1 MSAGHESQSFD
12 CRRHAP
18 ENRRRGS
25 EVRPSGGGFCFG
37 RAAGRLKDHHLAWGR
52 LGRFSMSRRI
62 LYLVTLVCGG
72 CVAMPQLSAQ
82 DTETRFVDC
91 SLLVAP
97 EYPASWPT
105 HPFPR
110 FQLIH
115 EQTIGPNSPFNI
127 DVLLI
132 DGNTG
137 TQMDVPP
144 HSVVRPE
151 LKKEKSGPFGLAYTD
166 RIEAWQF
173 GGEACIVDVRDLLN
187 QAPNGVS
194 PLVMPSHIE
203 RFEQQHR
210 RLAFG
215 DVVLFRSDYS
225 DRFYRPFPE
234 GHRYIADVVDRKA
247 PGYPDP
253 GPETMEFLATRGVM
267 TLGTDSASMGPMPN
281 LAEPTH
287 YAGLRH
293 GMIWTEA
300 TTGLGQLPSTGAFYC
315 MLGPKH
321 AGGPYGETRTFAIV
335 GGDLPARLIES
346 ARNKRAIDLSPTLA
360 MNLPVTNPGALAG
373 RHRQVY
379 VKVDFLYSPDLDL
392 WHHTHLMDA
401 TAGTHLVPPSFA
413 LPPEGTTPEYSPEV
427 RGWLAAYEARYG
439 QRGFSSRTTEQVP
452 LDWTCGPAR
461 VVDVQKLV
469 GTTQQSQWPASPEI
483 TVEHLKADEQ
493 KHGEFQPGQIVILRT
508 GHNDAHFRPSPD
520 DKGMWLD
527 PLAGK
532 SEGWP
537 APGPD
542 AVNYL
547 HSRGI
552 RCLATDAPDLG
563 GVEPRR
569 AAMTYWALAGHD
581 MVGVEFLS
589 NAGRIPENGYFLFA
603 PVRIRDCHAGPGRA
617 IVLY

>member
-1 MSAGHESQSFD
+1 MKKSFCIQFAVLCLSLLHSMNSA
-12 CRRHAP
+12 
-18 ENRRRGS
+18 
-25 EVRPSGGGFCFG
+25 
-37 RAAGRLKDHHLAWGR
+37 
-52 LGRFSMSRRI
+52 
-62 LYLVTLVCGG
+62 
-72 CVAMPQLSAQ
+72 SA
-82 DTETRFVDC
+82 EGPAFIDC

-97 EYPASWPT
+97 EYPATWPT

-110 FQLIH
+110 FQLIRD
-115 EQTIGPNSPFNI
+115 QSIGPNSPYNI

-144 HSVVRPE
+144 HSVARPD
-151 LKKEKSGPFGLAYTD
+151 LQREKSGPFGLAWTD

-173 GGEACIVDVRDLLN
+173 GGEACVVDVRDLLDK
-187 QAPNGVS
+187 APNGIS

-210 RLAFG
+210 RLRFG

-225 DRFYRPFPE
+225 DKYYQPFPE
-234 GHRYIADVVDRKA
+234 GHRYIADVVDRRA

-287 YAGLRH
+287 YAGLKH
-293 GMIWTEA
+293 GMIWTEG
-300 TTGLGQLPSTGAFYC
+300 TTNLGQLPSTGAFYC

-321 AGGPYGETRTFAIV
+321 ADGPYGETRAIAIV

-346 ARNKRAIDLSPTLA
+346 TRKKRVIDLSPTLA
-360 MNLPVTNPGALAG
+360 MNLPVTNPGALTG

-379 VKVDFLYSPDLDL
+379 IKVDFLYSPELDM

-401 TAGTHLVPPSFA
+401 TAGTHLITPSFA
-413 LPPEGTTPEYSPEV
+413 LPPDGTEVEYSPEV
-427 RGWLAAYEARYG
+427 RGWLTEYESKYG
-439 QRGFSSRTTEQVP
+439 KRGFSSRTTEQVP

-461 VVDVQKLV
+461 VVNVTKLV
-469 GTTQQSQWPASPEI
+469 GTTQPSQWPASPEI
-483 TVEHLKADEQ
+483 TVDLLKSDEET
-493 KHGEFQPGQIVILRT
+493 HGPFRQGQIVVFHT
-508 GHNDAHFRPSPD
+508 GHLDKHFQPAPE
-520 DKGMWLD
+520 DKGVWQD
-527 PLAGK
+527 PLSGK

-537 APGPD
+537 APGPE

-547 HSRGI
+547 QSKGI
-552 RCLATDAPDLG
+552 RCVGTDAPDLG
-563 GVEPRR
+563 GVDPRR
-569 AAMTYWALAGHD
+569 ALMTYWALGSHD
-581 MVGVEFLS
+581 MAGIEFLQ
-589 NAGRIPENGYFLFA
+589 NVGQLPENSFILFA
-603 PVRIRDCHAGPGRA
+603 AIRIRDCHAGPGRA
-617 IVLY
+617 IALW